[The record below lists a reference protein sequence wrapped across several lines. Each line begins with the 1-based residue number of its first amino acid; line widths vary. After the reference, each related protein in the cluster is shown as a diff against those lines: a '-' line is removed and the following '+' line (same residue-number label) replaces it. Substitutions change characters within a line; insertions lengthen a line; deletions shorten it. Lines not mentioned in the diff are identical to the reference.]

1 MCWPR
6 VPRRR
11 LRAAMHDCAPSLESV
26 EPTQRA
32 RCNCRNQRRIVM
44 GYVRERKAEIS
55 WSVTAAPRCTRQ
67 HMEPTSITVLRNA
80 RALSPNLTIPYTAY
94 IRQKMSALGT
104 GRHLRPEL
112 GRPGRLVASVQLLR
126 YMCSCCRGGEQA
138 THERDGASRCRRLN
152 QRARCRLRSRRRAR
166 ARPRAAGGGWRWDWA
181 RPHRHA
187 PGVGRA
193 RV

>member
-1 MCWPR
+1 MASGAAAAPA
-6 VPRRR
+6 VAR
-11 LRAAMHDCAPSLESV
+11 LRAISQHSAPSGEFRKA
-26 EPTQRA
+26 T
-32 RCNCRNQRRIVM
+32 RIAM
-44 GYVRERKAEIS
+44 GDVREGKAEIT
-55 WSVTAAPRCTRQ
+55 WSVTAAPRCTHQ
-67 HMEPTSITVLRNA
+67 HMEPDHKVLRM
-80 RALSPNLTIPYTAY
+80 RVPYPLTIPYTAY

-138 THERDGASRCRRLN
+138 THERDGASRCRRLS

-187 PGVGRA
+187 PGVGRTS
-193 RV
+193 V

>member
-1 MCWPR
+1 
-6 VPRRR
+6 
-11 LRAAMHDCAPSLESV
+11 
-26 EPTQRA
+26 
-32 RCNCRNQRRIVM
+32 M

-126 YMCSCCRGGEQA
+126 YMYSCCRVEA
-138 THERDGASRCRRLN
+138 
-152 QRARCRLRSRRRAR
+152 SRRRTSETAR
-166 ARPRAAGGGWRWDWA
+166 ADADDSINGLDVGFGRGGEHERGRAQREAVGVGIGRVPIGTRLVSDALVCSERPRLRPRARSCGRNTGRRALCTGGTR
-181 RPHRHA
+181 
-187 PGVGRA
+187 
-193 RV
+193 